1 MISLKT
7 LTIKDKGYVRV
18 VELNR
23 PKVLNALN
31 AQMAKDLIAMF
42 RSASA
47 DEEIKVVV
55 LTGSGSAFWA
65 GADLKEAAEIR
76 AQWFEQMIESAID
89 FPKPLLIAVNGI
101 GIGIGAP
108 ICGLADAVLWPIA
121 RVCVALS
128 QLWV

>member
-55 LTGSGSAFWA
+55 LTGSGSAFFK
-65 GADLKEAAEIR
+65 LR
-76 AQWFEQMIESAID
+76 RQF
-89 FPKPLLIAVNGI
+89 L
-101 GIGIGAP
+101 
-108 ICGLADAVLWPIA
+108 
-121 RVCVALS
+121 
-128 QLWV
+128 